1 MSDDPFAPLSPGAA
15 KPVQPKAVPKGK
27 IVLPVPANA
36 PAAPARHPT
45 LGEPTTRW
53 VYPNGQGIPLGY
65 VSRFD
70 PPEGKKQFR
79 PLTLWK
85 SPNGALEWRWESWP
99 EKRPL
104 YGLQRL
110 AQAPDAPVVVVEWEK
125 AADAAASLLAGF
137 VAVTSPN
144 GSKSGAK
151 ADWSPLK
158 GRRVVVLPD
167 ADEPGANYAV
177 EVAGL
182 CLKAGATSVLIAPPP
197 QGVPDG
203 WDAADAK
210 DDGWT
215 SDQARALIASAVS
228 IAKFSERLANPS
240 ETAARPEEVSAG
252 GRKRTPQRELLIG
265 LTEVVELW
273 HDERPHCH
281 ATFPVNSNRQH
292 WPVRSRDF
300 RMWLSGR
307 FYAETGAAIG
317 GQALEDG
324 LRILEAKA
332 VNEGPIYEC
341 FTRTGQVDGKMYLD
355 LGDARWRAVQITQT
369 GWSIVEQPFIK
380 LLRSPSTRPLPPPEP
395 ESLIEE
401 LRRFVNV
408 KSDDDF
414 TLVVAW
420 IIAAMRH
427 RGPFPILVVNGEAAP
442 ASRHSHG
449 WFAR

>member
-1 MSDDPFAPLSPGAA
+1 M
-15 KPVQPKAVPKGK
+15 
-27 IVLPVPANA
+27 PVPANA

-45 LGEPTTRW
+45 LGDFTARW
-53 VYPNGQGIPLGY
+53 VYPDSKGSLLGY
-65 VSRFD
+65 ACRFD

-85 SPNGALEWRWESWP
+85 SPAGALEWRWESWP

-110 AQAPDAPVVVVEWEK
+110 AHAPDAPVVVVEGEK
-125 AADAAASLLAGF
+125 AADAAAALLAGF
-137 VAVTSPN
+137 VVVTSPN
-144 GSKSGAK
+144 GSKSAAK

-158 GRRVVVLPD
+158 GRRAIIFPD

-197 QGVPDG
+197 EGVPDG

-215 SDQARALIASAVS
+215 SDQARDLIASAVPL
-228 IAKFSERLANPS
+228 AKFSERLANPS
-240 ETAARPEEVSAG
+240 ETPDRAEEVSAG
-252 GRKRTPQRELLIG
+252 GRKRTPQRDLLIG
-265 LTEVVELW
+265 LTDVVELW
-273 HDERPHCH
+273 HDEGRTGH
-281 ATFPVNSNRQH
+281 ATFPVNSQRQH

-332 VNEGPIYEC
+332 VNEGPTYEC
-341 FTRTGQVDGKMYLD
+341 FTRTGQANGNMYLD
-355 LGDARWRAVQITQT
+355 LGDAHWRAVEITRIRW
-369 GWSIVEQPFIK
+369 GVVEQPPIK
-380 LLRSPSTRPLPPPEP
+380 FLRSASTRPLPPPNRD
-395 ESLIEE
+395 L
-401 LRRFVNV
+401 
-408 KSDDDF
+408 
-414 TLVVAW
+414 
-420 IIAAMRH
+420 
-427 RGPFPILVVNGEAAP
+427 
-442 ASRHSHG
+442 
-449 WFAR
+449 